1 MKILKYANNDEMPA
15 LGLGTWKSAN
25 DEVYNAVRE
34 AIKIGYRHIDCAH
47 VYGNEAEIG
56 QALTA
61 AIEAGDVTREEL
73 WITSKLW
80 NNSHRKEQVM
90 PALHNTMNNLQLDY
104 LDLYIIHWPVVVKDE
119 VLFPENSDDMVS
131 LSTTP
136 IAETWESMELCHQL
150 GLAKHIGVSNFS
162 VSKLK
167 ELVASGAQP
176 EMNQIELHPLLQQNN
191 MLSYC
196 REAGILLTGYSPLGS
211 PDRLAQLKA
220 DDEPNLLK
228 HPAIIDIASAHNVSS
243 AQVLIQWAIARG
255 TSVIPKSVDPGRL
268 KQNFDAAQLELS
280 VEDMEKI
287 AAMDQHYR
295 YVKGQFW
302 AMEDSP
308 YTVSNLWDE

>member
-1 MKILKYANNDEMPA
+1 MPA

-56 QALTA
+56 RALTD
-61 AIEAGDVTREEL
+61 AIGAGDVTREDL

-80 NNSHRKEQVM
+80 NNSHRKDQVM
-90 PALHNTMNNLQLDY
+90 PALHNTLNNLQLDY
-104 LDLYIIHWPVVVKDE
+104 LDLYIIHWPVVVQDE

-136 IAETWESMELCHQL
+136 IAETWEGMELCHQL
-150 GLAKHIGVSNFS
+150 SLARHIGVSNFS
-162 VSKLK
+162 VYKLR
-167 ELVASGAQP
+167 ELIAGGAQP
-176 EMNQIELHPLLQQNN
+176 EMNQIELHPLLQQNS
-191 MLSYC
+191 MLAYC
-196 REAGILLTGYSPLGS
+196 QEAGILLTGYSPLGS
-211 PDRLAQLKA
+211 PDRLPQLKA
-220 DDEPNLLK
+220 EDEPNLLK
-228 HPAIIDIASAHNVSS
+228 HPTIVDIASVHNVSS

-255 TSVIPKSVDPGRL
+255 TSVIPKSVNPGRL

-280 VEDMEKI
+280 TEDMEKI
-287 AAMDQHYR
+287 ADMDKHYR

-302 AMEDSP
+302 AIEGSP
-308 YTVSNLWDE
+308 YTVGNLWDE